1 MVHVLSSASCC
12 ALKPARVTSETTN
25 AATTVEPMMTTGCS
39 FAGSERMKERIA
51 PYYVGCGTF
60 AHASGGWT
68 RQGVRTWFACHRS
81 TSAKPKTEETVK
93 TCAVLTP
100 SWHLA

>member
-1 MVHVLSSASCC
+1 MVQALSSTSCC
-12 ALKPARVTSETTN
+12 TLKQARVSSETTN

-51 PYYVGCGTF
+51 PYYVGSRAF
-60 AHASGGWT
+60 AHVSGGWM
-68 RQGVRTWFACHRS
+68 RQGVRTWFAWHRS

-93 TCAVLTP
+93 TCAVLT
-100 SWHLA
+100 